1 MSPVTMK
8 RGTYR
13 TTTSAGIVDLLDA
26 VEGVTHGFALFG
38 PHLVLHAPGQ
48 QQEAAENGAR
58 LMTVTKM
65 LNRVL
70 IIASLLRSCYQHW
83 VARHRQNQVG
93 GLVERSLA
101 ALAVGPDDDANHDD
115 HQQQVY
121 RPRNVP

>member
-1 MSPVTMK
+1 
-8 RGTYR
+8 
-13 TTTSAGIVDLLDA
+13 LLISHA

-101 ALAVGPDDDANHDD
+101 ALAVGPDDDANMMTISS
-115 HQQQVY
+115 
-121 RPRNVP
+121 RCTGREMCRNPYPDSLFQGMAQ